1 MNIPGIHQIQIP
13 LPNNPLKI
21 LNSYWIEG
29 TDRSTQKGSSLL
41 IDTGFNHPEALLAVE
56 TALET
61 LNVDREHMD
70 LLATH
75 LHSDHSGQLSLLRR
89 DNSICYASTIDGKL
103 INHMTQE
110 SYWTK
115 FQGLY
120 TLLGLDGDHIG
131 YKEHPG
137 YKYCPKTP
145 LDFKFLTDGDLLAYG
160 RFEFKVVEVPGHT
173 PGQIVLFE
181 ENEGIL
187 ISADHILDQITPN
200 ISFWGYEHGDSLGAY
215 FASLDKVRKLNAK
228 IALPSHRNIIENV
241 NGRIDQLVAHHE
253 ERLSEVLDIIKKS
266 KTALCSRAVAKDMHW
281 EVRVK
286 DFEAFPSPQKW
297 FASAEAM
304 AHLVHLETR
313 GLLSSENVDGVVYF
327 GLRA

>member
-1 MNIPGIHQIQIP
+1 MTIKGIHQIQIP

-21 LNSYWIEG
+21 LNSYWIEP
-29 TDRSTQKGSSLL
+29 SEKGNSSRRSLL
-41 IDTGFNHPEALLAVE
+41 IDTGFNHPEALSAVE
-56 TALET
+56 SSLEV
-61 LNVDREHMD
+61 LGADREHMD

-89 DNSICYASTIDGKL
+89 ENSLCFASVIDGQL
-103 INHMTQE
+103 INQMTEE

-115 FQGLY
+115 FQKLY
-120 TLLGLDGDHIG
+120 TLLGLDADQIG

-145 LDFKFLTDGDLLAYG
+145 IQFSYLTDGDRLSYG

-181 ENEGIL
+181 ETEGIL

-200 ISFWGYEHGDSLGAY
+200 ISFWGYEHGDSLGIY
-215 FASLDKVRKLNAK
+215 FKSLEKVRSLNAK
-228 IALPSHRNIIENV
+228 IALPSHRNIIEDV
-241 NGRIDQLVAHHE
+241 NGRIDQLIAHHE
-253 ERLSEVLDIIKKS
+253 ERLDEVRQILKKS
-266 KTALCSRAVAKDMHW
+266 KTALSARAVAKEMHW

-286 DFEAFPSPQKW
+286 DFDSFPSPQKW

-313 GLLSSENVDGVVYF
+313 GILISELVEGIVYF
-327 GLRA
+327 SLRA